1 MPRPQNKRFYLFGV
15 FRIDVSERVLFGE
28 KGAISLTPKAFDTLL
43 FLVENNNHT
52 LGKQELIETI
62 WPDSFVEE
70 NNLAVQVSALR
81 KIFGETAKDSRFI
94 VTVPGRGYRF
104 VSPVEYENHE
114 PEWASVIEFERSN
127 GSAEHSGPEPSLRTL
142 HPKRSSRKNYLFWSC
157 LGVLL
162 LGGLAIVIF
171 TIIVRTLIL
180 PITVRSIKSMKAMQD
195 VQPKIKELQKKYK
208 GDRMKI
214 QQETMALYQ
223 TYGVNPI
230 AGCLPALLQ
239 IPVFLSLY
247 WVLRNSDA
255 QWISEF
261 VTGLAVPLL
270 LLAGL
275 ATFFSIRM
283 SLRRQ
288 ESQALRFLQYVA
300 PAGLLVSGLVFPL
313 PIGVVV
319 YFLANNVWTLGQQH
333 VLSGKLDR
341 EESAQP
347 RRKS

>member
-1 MPRPQNKRFYLFGV
+1 LFDIFQYPVSVLLSFWHTV
-15 FRIDVSERVLFGE
+15 FATMLSP
-28 KGAISLTPKAFDTLL
+28 AAAWT
-43 FLVENNNHT
+43 
-52 LGKQELIETI
+52 
-62 WPDSFVEE
+62 
-70 NNLAVQVSALR
+70 LAVVFLTFTVRALLVRPALHQLRAGRRMQKLAPRMR
-81 KIFGETAKDSRFI
+81 KIRER
-94 VTVPGRGYRF
+94 YRDDRQRMAREIQKLHAEAGT
-104 VSPVEYENHE
+104 SP
-114 PEWASVIEFERSN
+114 
-127 GSAEHSGPEPSLRTL
+127 L
-142 HPKRSSRKNYLFWSC
+142 
-157 LGVLL
+157 
-162 LGGLAIVIF
+162 
-171 TIIVRTLIL
+171 
-180 PITVRSIKSMKAMQD
+180 
-195 VQPKIKELQKKYK
+195 
-208 GDRMKI
+208 
-214 QQETMALYQ
+214 
-223 TYGVNPI
+223 

-288 ESQALRFLQYVA
+288 ESQALRFVQYVA